1 MTSLIGAQLILSHPP
16 VNMPPKSTKVK
27 SATNNANA
35 QAIYPQQWDPTPHL
49 QTLQPIPPPQLPLQP
64 PPPPA
69 FFPTVSNS
77 VDIADENFDS
87 RFQVNIAVFL
97 GHPATN
103 TRDEN
108 RIFIE

>member
-1 MTSLIGAQLILSHPP
+1 
-16 VNMPPKSTKVK
+16 MPPKSTKVK

-49 QTLQPIPPPQLPLQP
+49 QTLQPILPPQLPLQP

-77 VDIADENFDS
+77 VNIADENFDS
-87 RFQVNIAVFL
+87 RFQVKIA
-97 GHPATN
+97 ATVVQH
-103 TRDEN
+103 TVVPPCQIVAVD
-108 RIFIE
+108 IE